1 MIDQIMDQ
9 ISWNSVDNRS
19 TATEPSALEQTATV
33 TAPENVEVDT
43 SVGDNSMAGYQN
55 ALLT

>member
-1 MIDQIMDQ
+1 MDQ